1 MAEGFTVTAEELK
14 MKREA
19 LGLTPSG
26 LADKLCLGVWG
37 YRRINDYEAG
47 RWPVPQRLAARI
59 NEL

>member
-1 MAEGFTVTAEELK
+1 MTGAQLK
-14 MKREA
+14 AKREA
-19 LGLTPSG
+19 LGLTPGG
-26 LADKLCLGVWG
+26 LADKLYLGVWG

>member
-1 MAEGFTVTAEELK
+1 MTAEELK
-14 MKREA
+14 AKREA
-19 LGLTPSG
+19 LRLTPGG